1 MNMQSSDSEAQALQA
16 SERLEETKRQEAE
29 SNIIRLRTE
38 LNVSERRMRQIED
51 RLDNAMQRKHRILVD
66 TMRFRS
72 AMRVGRETIK

>member
-1 MNMQSSDSEAQALQA
+1 M
-16 SERLEETKRQEAE
+16 EETKRQEAE